1 VAFSRTGPWT
11 DVHALGLIL
20 AEVMTDEPPFS
31 DPDPEA
37 HLFEQVMSRRR
48 PTPASKGRD
57 VGPFEP
63 IIAKAL
69 SLSPRDRFRNGNQ
82 LLAALEDAAAGR
94 AASPATAVDASGDLA
109 GVRGPRRVGRAAALA
124 VVAGMALA
132 GASWAFLGRGEPPG
146 SGPPAA
152 RREPARAPAT
162 VIEPVPASATPAA
175 PAPSVVADA
184 RPPASPARALRTGRR
199 KGKGKGETR
208 TNGVE
213 APGLVDVGDGRAL
226 FDDTK

>member
-1 VAFSRTGPWT
+1 
-11 DVHALGLIL
+11 
-20 AEVMTDEPPFS
+20 MTDEPPFS

-69 SLSPRDRFRNGNQ
+69 SLSPRDRWRNAGE

-94 AASPATAVDASGDLA
+94 AASPATAIEAGADLSGGDLGGA
-109 GVRGPRRVGRAAALA
+109 RRPGRLGRAAALA
-124 VVAGMALA
+124 VVAVMFLVA
-132 GASWAFLGRGEPPG
+132 GGWVLLGRREPPRSG
-146 SGPPAA
+146 SPAA
-152 RREPARAPAT
+152 ERAPARAPAT
-162 VIEPVPASATPAA
+162 VVESAPATPAA
-175 PAPSVVADA
+175 PAPPVVAA
-184 RPPASPARALRTGRR
+184 APPPTPPAPALRTGFR
-199 KGKGKGETR
+199 KGKGNGKAKTR
-208 TNGVE
+208 GVE
-213 APGLVDVGDGRAL
+213 APARVDVGDGRAL